1 MFALRIRFEDKCKM
15 GRNNTNVTTKE
26 LKTELFKV
34 AGTTVTFKTKNDA
47 EKFLDSNF
55 RISTDPNWLSGLK
68 KNNVLKVLQTEI
80 IQLA

>member
-1 MFALRIRFEDKCKM
+1 MFALRIKFEDKCKM
-15 GRNNTNVTTKE
+15 GRNNTNAITKE

-34 AGTTVTFKTKNDA
+34 AGSLITFKTKELA

-55 RISTDPNWLSGLK
+55 RVSTDPNWLNGLK

-80 IQLA
+80 IAL